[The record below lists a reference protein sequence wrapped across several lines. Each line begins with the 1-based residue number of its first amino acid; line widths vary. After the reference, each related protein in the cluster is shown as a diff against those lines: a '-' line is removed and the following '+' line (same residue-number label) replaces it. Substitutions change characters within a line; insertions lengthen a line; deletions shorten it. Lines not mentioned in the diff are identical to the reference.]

1 MCLDGSGRAE
11 EGLAWVEDEGGSKR
25 EVESF
30 EMDEMR
36 RREVRRGVRT
46 HESRDEKNI
55 EFTTQSRE
63 KCVCVCVRSQVSF
76 LCAG

>member
-1 MCLDGSGRAE
+1 MSTAE
-11 EGLAWVEDEGGSKR
+11 RGGGLGWVEDEGGSKR

-46 HESRDEKNI
+46 HESRDEKQGQK
-55 EFTTQSRE
+55 T
-63 KCVCVCVRSQVSF
+63 
-76 LCAG
+76 